1 MASDNAASLVKA
13 NLIIQARLILLL
25 GLAFLIPFYFNIQW
39 VSGPLIN
46 AILIIILFLS
56 KRSTAFAASFI
67 PSLAAIAGGLMPM
80 AILPMV
86 PIIIAGNILFI
97 FIIDLIYNRSKDG
110 IKGYWYGVGLGSM
123 AKFIFLGLTVNFFA
137 PIFLKNI
144 LLAKI
149 INLFS
154 WPQLATALSG
164 GVIAWAFLKWLKR
177 F

>member
-1 MASDNAASLVKA
+1 MTTGKDATLVKV
-13 NLIIQARLILLL
+13 NLMIQARLILLL
-25 GLAFLIPFYFNIQW
+25 GLAFLIPFYFSIQW
-39 VSGPLIN
+39 VSGPLVN

-67 PSLAAIAGGLMPM
+67 PSLAAIAGGLMPITM
-80 AILPMV
+80 LPMV
-86 PIIIAGNILFI
+86 PIIIAGNIIFI
-97 FIIDLIYNRSKDG
+97 FIIDLVYNRYKNS

-123 AKFIFLGLTVNFFA
+123 AKFIFLSLTVDFFA

-144 LLAKI
+144 FLTKI